1 MCHLRCRH
9 QYHTKVGSYV
19 LCQTGRGW
27 AKEQGGKCGSRNMKG
42 GMIYGHLPWQPDT
55 PLSRSECCAGG
66 AVGGGAGVVAQSA
79 RGSRHE
85 KSRHCPATNNS
96 QIFSPKLP
104 FSQFDRLPLPI
115 HCFSCSNWTPSA
127 KLWVFS
133 DRKWGHAIKLL
144 VTTVGEQKPKA
155 ESVFRTTSTWISSW
169 YLSLV
174 TVIVDMEGRGDG
186 EWET

>member
-1 MCHLRCRH
+1 
-9 QYHTKVGSYV
+9 
-19 LCQTGRGW
+19 
-27 AKEQGGKCGSRNMKG
+27 MKG
-42 GMIYGHLPWQPDT
+42 GLIYGHLPWQLDT

-104 FSQFDRLPLPI
+104 FSQFDRLPLPSLFI
-115 HCFSCSNWTPSA
+115 VSPAATGRRLQSCEFSGKESGVTQ
-127 KLWVFS
+127 KLP
-133 DRKWGHAIKLL
+133 

-155 ESVFRTTSTWISSW
+155 ESVFRTTSTLISSR
-169 YLSLV
+169 YLTLV
-174 TVIVDMEGRGDG
+174 TVIVGMEGRGDG
-186 EWET
+186 E

>member
-1 MCHLRCRH
+1 
-9 QYHTKVGSYV
+9 
-19 LCQTGRGW
+19 
-27 AKEQGGKCGSRNMKG
+27 MKG

-66 AVGGGAGVVAQSA
+66 AVGVVAQSA

-96 QIFSPKLP
+96 QIFPQNSHFLNLTDSRSLFIVSPAATGRRLQSCEFSGTESGVTQKLP
-104 FSQFDRLPLPI
+104 
-115 HCFSCSNWTPSA
+115 
-127 KLWVFS
+127 
-133 DRKWGHAIKLL
+133 

-155 ESVFRTTSTWISSW
+155 ESVFKTTSTLIQ

-186 EWET
+186 E